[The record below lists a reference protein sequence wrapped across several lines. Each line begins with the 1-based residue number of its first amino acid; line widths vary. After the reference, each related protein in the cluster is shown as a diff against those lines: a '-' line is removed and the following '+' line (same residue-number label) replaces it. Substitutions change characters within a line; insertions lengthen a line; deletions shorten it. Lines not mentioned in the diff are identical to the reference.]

1 MICSLYLRCDRC
13 SHVVRIE
20 GSVKREDHS
29 KYFSK
34 QAQVKSIRQSF
45 LWNVA
50 PVRQTVNNLDDVAVL
65 DPVDWLLKN
74 YTDVHLEDYH

>member
-1 MICSLYLRCDRC
+1 MRPWLIVVENTKVFKLKNKKMICSLYLRCDWC

-34 QAQVKSIRQSF
+34 QAQVKLIRQSY
-45 LWNVA
+45 LWFVECCTCA
-50 PVRQTVNNLDDVAVL
+50 SDREQFG
-65 DPVDWLLKN
+65 
-74 YTDVHLEDYH
+74 

>member
-1 MICSLYLRCDRC
+1 MNSCKLIYD
-13 SHVVRIE
+13 
-20 GSVKREDHS
+20 
-29 KYFSK
+29 
-34 QAQVKSIRQSF
+34 